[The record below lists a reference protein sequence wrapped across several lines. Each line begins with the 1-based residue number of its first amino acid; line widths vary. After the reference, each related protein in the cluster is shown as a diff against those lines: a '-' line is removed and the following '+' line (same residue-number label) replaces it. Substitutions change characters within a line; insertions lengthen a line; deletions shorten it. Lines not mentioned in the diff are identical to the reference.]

1 MTIQI
6 KVTDEEMKLLQE
18 AAEKQGVS
26 LEQAAQQ
33 SLRAGLA
40 HDGAKAPYM
49 QPGGGNFESCFGIFE
64 GTGLPITNG
73 EIDRLIVEEAMDT
86 HEPKKG
92 A

>member
-1 MTIQI
+1 
-6 KVTDEEMKLLQE
+6 
-18 AAEKQGVS
+18 
-26 LEQAAQQ
+26 
-33 SLRAGLA
+33 
-40 HDGAKAPYM
+40 M